1 LELEV
6 KRVKIYAHAFVVWS
20 VLYWLLL
27 GRSWQKE
34 VKLEKIKKENGSMEV
49 EISDPGKGRK

>member
-1 LELEV
+1 M

-34 VKLEKIKKENGSMEV
+34 VKLEKIKRENGSMEV